1 MIQITVN
8 QNKKN
13 AFLSGMHKLIS
24 ALKFNKAID
33 DSLDILKKEAEL
45 NFDQQ
50 GRIYSKRGSWQ
61 PLAASTRIQRA
72 KAGYGAA
79 RPILVRSGKLKRS
92 FRKVRATGNKGSLKN
107 TADYAIYHQD
117 PKSGSKIPKRE
128 IIGTSDKSR
137 GAIQRVFS
145 NYIAKEIK
153 RSLG

>member
-79 RPILVRSGKLKRS
+79 RPILVRSGKLKGS
-92 FRKVRATGNKGSLKN
+92 FRKVRAIGNKGSLKN
-107 TADYAIYHQD
+107 TADYATYHQTGTRKM
-117 PKSGSKIPKRE
+117 PQRE
-128 IIGTSDKSR
+128 IVGISSKSR